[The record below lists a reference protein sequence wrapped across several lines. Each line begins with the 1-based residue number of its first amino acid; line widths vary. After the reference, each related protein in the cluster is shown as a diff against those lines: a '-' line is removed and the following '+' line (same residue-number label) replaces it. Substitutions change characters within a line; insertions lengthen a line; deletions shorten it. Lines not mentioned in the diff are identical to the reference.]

1 MVNLSAQPPLAGD
14 LHWHNATRLQ
24 CLSKE
29 GDNPKALACNTERLT
44 RKETIISANVREN
57 SVRRKDQ
64 KVLKRIMAS
73 LYRVSLRGRK
83 SIC

>member
-14 LHWHNATRLQ
+14 LHWRNATRVQ

-29 GDNPKALACNTERLT
+29 GDNPKALACNTERPT